1 VAAAEVALRS
11 ALDVEPE
18 NIDFLFALA
27 DHYVRRGQLQRAL
40 TLADRM
46 IALEP
51 DNPIGQQ
58 VKDYV
63 EGQLAGRGRR

>member
-1 VAAAEVALRS
+1 
-11 ALDVEPE
+11 
-18 NIDFLFALA
+18 
-27 DHYVRRGQLQRAL
+27 VRRGQLQRAL